1 MKHLSE
7 LAIELKHYREQL
19 ALSQKD
25 MLLNIG
31 MSQQQYQRIESGSD
45 TRLSTLLRV
54 LEGLNLEMMLV
65 PKQHISAV
73 KALINQ
79 ATLEPEIDRHLPN
92 NLTTETGTSWD
103 KVLHS
108 VDDKEDNL

>member
-1 MKHLSE
+1 
-7 LAIELKHYREQL
+7 
-19 ALSQKD
+19 
-25 MLLNIG
+25 
-31 MSQQQYQRIESGSD
+31 
-45 TRLSTLLRV
+45 
-54 LEGLNLEMMLV
+54 MMIV

-79 ATLEPEIDRHLPN
+79 ATSDPEIDRHLPN